1 MPFGIGE
8 HWVKAEGLVAASREI
23 GSKNLGTWRTELVIE
38 VHPTEGGVFR
48 SAIKEPMVEHD
59 DFRFKPV
66 SEGETIG
73 IEYDPKNH
81 NLRWD
86 KSDPRTNILA
96 KTPDAEKARQEQAFN
111 DALAGRT
118 PPPTNRP

>member
-8 HWVKAEGLVAASREI
+8 HWIKAEGLVAASREI
-23 GSKNLGTWRTELVIE
+23 GSKNLGTWRTEWVIE
-38 VHPTEGGVFR
+38 VHPAEGGVFR

-81 NLRWD
+81 SLRWD

-96 KTPDAEKARQEQAFN
+96 KTPDAEKASQEQAFN

-118 PPPTNRP
+118 PPHTNRP

>member
-23 GSKNLGTWRTELVIE
+23 GSKNLGTWRTEWVIE

-66 SEGETIG
+66 S
-73 IEYDPKNH
+73 
-81 NLRWD
+81 
-86 KSDPRTNILA
+86 
-96 KTPDAEKARQEQAFN
+96 DAEKARLDEAFN